1 MTKEELKTYKENK
14 EVKFIYKLPCS
25 LYDEGYEYIIIG
37 NNIVSKD
44 DNVRIFSLEDWFI
57 RIKSGSLLPYVC
69 SILSKSGKV
78 KEYINIYEKPNII
91 NLRKY
96 ITERSAAYNIDCL
109 RNIDK
114 ELIQECLWGI
124 QVIREFKVNRIDVFK
139 EQIKNPFGEFM
150 MASAP
155 IYKMWIENNE

>member
-1 MTKEELKTYKENK
+1 MTKEEIKQLKENK

-25 LYDEGYEYIIIG
+25 LYNEGYEYIIVG
-37 NNIVSKD
+37 NNIISKD
-44 DNVRIFSLEDWFI
+44 DNVRIFSLEDWFT

-69 SILSKSGKV
+69 SILSKSGKI
-78 KEYINIYEKPNII
+78 KEYINIYEKPDVIS
-91 NLRKY
+91 LRKY
-96 ITERSAAYNIDCL
+96 IIDNSIDNIERICNL
-109 RNIDK
+109 DK
-114 ELIQECLWGI
+114 ELIQECLWGL

-139 EQIKNPFGEFM
+139 EKINDPLREFM

>member
-1 MTKEELKTYKENK
+1 MTKEELKMYKENK
-14 EVKFIYKLPCS
+14 EVKFIYRLPCS
-25 LYDEGYEYIIIG
+25 LYNEGFEYIIVG
-37 NNIVSKD
+37 NNIIVQG
-44 DNVRIFSLEDWFI
+44 DNIRIFSLEDWFI

-69 SILSKSGKV
+69 SILSKSGKI
-78 KEYINIYEKPNII
+78 KEYINIYEKPDII

-96 ITERSAAYNIDCL
+96 IMEQFTLYSGEHTDNIK
-109 RNIDK
+109 K

-139 EQIKNPFGEFM
+139 EKINNPFKEFM
-150 MASAP
+150 IASTP

>member
-1 MTKEELKTYKENK
+1 MTKEELKAYKENK

-25 LYDEGYEYIIIG
+25 LYDEGYEYIIVG

-78 KEYINIYEKPNII
+78 KEYINIYEKPDII

-96 ITERSAAYNIDCL
+96 IMERSAIYNIEHIRD
-109 RNIDK
+109 IDK
-114 ELIQECLWGI
+114 ELMQECLWGI
-124 QVIREFKVNRIDVFK
+124 QVIRELKVNRIDVFK
-139 EQIKNPFGEFM
+139 EKIKNPFEEFM
-150 MASAP
+150 IASAP

>member
-1 MTKEELKTYKENK
+1 MTKEELKVYKENK

-25 LYDEGYEYIIIG
+25 LYDEGYEYIIVG

-44 DNVRIFSLEDWFI
+44 DNIRIFSLEDWFI

-78 KEYINIYEKPNII
+78 KEYINIYEKPDII

-96 ITERSAAYNIDCL
+96 IMERSALYNAEHMHH
-109 RNIDK
+109 IDK

-124 QVIREFKVNRIDVFK
+124 QVIREFKVNRVDVFK
-139 EQIKNPFGEFM
+139 EKTKNPFEEFM
-150 MASAP
+150 IASAP

>member
-1 MTKEELKTYKENK
+1 MTKEELKVYKENK

-25 LYDEGYEYIIIG
+25 LYDEGYEYIIVG

-44 DNVRIFSLEDWFI
+44 DNIRIFSLEDWFI

-78 KEYINIYEKPNII
+78 KEYINIYEKPDII

-96 ITERSAAYNIDCL
+96 IMERSALYDAEHM
-109 RNIDK
+109 RHIDK

-124 QVIREFKVNRIDVFK
+124 QVIREFKVNRVDVFK
-139 EQIKNPFGEFM
+139 EKTKNPFEEFM
-150 MASAP
+150 IASAP